1 MLALSKML
9 MPPISIDSIQLTQVP
24 PPKAAKRAPPIG
36 KLFLLDIFFFSQIS
50 IMNVYVGYDMRTL
63 RKQLEFLSEV
73 T

>member
-36 KLFLLDIFFFSQIS
+36 NLFLLDII
-50 IMNVYVGYDMRTL
+50 Y
-63 RKQLEFLSEV
+63 FLAKSV
-73 T
+73 L